1 MIILGIKDTSLN
13 RVKVNSYEIRIFFR
27 FFFRFFSNITAT
39 FTDATFFPGRCAHI
53 IFAGSVVGIVGVIHP
68 DVVTAFDL
76 NLPCS
81 ALELNVEP
89 FL

>member
-13 RVKVNSYEIRIFFR
+13 RVKVDSYEIRR
-27 FFFRFFSNITAT
+27 FFRFFSNITVT

>member
-13 RVKVNSYEIRIFFR
+13 RVKVNSYEIRI
-27 FFFRFFSNITAT
+27 FFRFFSNITAT